1 MGYNYSCIVIDRNIE
16 GQVEPFLKNN
26 GIFIKPS
33 QKTVPIEK
41 AMDGDQSKEID
52 AFFTDSGTI
61 LFIPNDLSLQCYML
75 ESAEVLT
82 FSYYETAM
90 AFTVFLSKDSKS
102 IREIMEADGEIHLDE
117 GEALPYEADANSISD
132 WLDKKVD
139 AMTGFKMFGYED
151 DAVCKRFII
160 SADEEIVEEK
170 KVVNI
175 EKKKGFFSRLF
186 SRF

>member
-16 GQVEPFLKNN
+16 GQVEPFLKIN
-26 GIFIKPS
+26 GIFVKPS

-52 AFFTDSGTI
+52 AFFTDSGSI
-61 LFIPNDLSLQCYML
+61 LFIPNDLSLQYYML

-117 GEALPYEADANSISD
+117 GEALPDEAEANSISD
-132 WLDKKVD
+132 WINEKVENL
-139 AMTGFKMFGYED
+139 TGFKMFSSYD
-151 DAVCKRFII
+151 DAMCIRYNILK
-160 SADEEIVEEK
+160 EK
-170 KVVNI
+170 
-175 EKKKGFFSRLF
+175 EKKGFFARLF
-186 SRF
+186 S